1 MKVLATGAV
10 GFLESHLCERP
21 IQPGRDIACLDNFV
35 TGPRETFGTLMDP
48 GGSGCCATTS
58 ARCSCS
64 KWTGSI
70 TRPAPPRQCTTST
83 TPLASSRKSPS
94 WSAGERTRR
103 PTTGPTDCGPEVNE
117 GRAVAHG

>member
-70 TRPAPPRQCTTST
+70 TGPPR
-83 TPLASSRKSPS
+83 LASALPAQPRSHLQGSPLPGAPANVRGGRPPDRRT
-94 WSAGERTRR
+94 AGLR
-103 PTTGPTDCGPEVNE
+103 
-117 GRAVAHG
+117 